1 MGDAMAGLS
10 GSRVNNMAAAVY
22 VCRRGRQRRRL
33 FDSGQ
38 SQARL
43 GEIPLELTGRAVKS
57 SWQRQKLPSTLSVL
71 VATLLSARAFRL
83 VPFVYL
89 LEYDA

>member
-10 GSRVNNMAAAVY
+10 GSRANNMAAAVY
-22 VCRRGRQRRRL
+22 VCRRGRQRRL

-43 GEIPLELTGRAVKS
+43 GEIPLELTGHAVKS

-71 VATLLSARAFRL
+71 VATPLSARAFRL
-83 VPFVYL
+83 VPFVYT
-89 LEYDA
+89 AGQ